1 MKDPLKELALAG
13 VGKSEPQ
20 GASCLQGFLQ
30 PSPGRSRKQAICQQ
44 RGVSLKG
51 EQTNKGG
58 GVCVALSVTS
68 EGIFSTPSRK
78 TVARTGI
85 LAI

>member
-30 PSPGRSRKQAICQQ
+30 PSPGRSRKQAVCQQ

-58 GVCVALSVTS
+58 GGVALSVTS

-78 TVARTGI
+78 TFARTGI